1 METVKIKQDTQGDV
15 GIVEVS
21 GRIQIMDSDQMES
34 VLLNATDMERP
45 RIIIDLRNATF
56 ICSTGLGIL
65 IATKRRVT
73 KRKGEMRVLADNG
86 DVLDVL
92 RMTMVDKLFQ
102 IQTDMDAAVRSLS
115 A

>member
-1 METVKIKQDTQGDV
+1 MNIKQNNRNQVD
-15 GIVEVS
+15 IVEVS
-21 GRIQIMDSDQMES
+21 GRIQIMDSDQMEN
-34 VLLNATDMERP
+34 VLLGATDMERP
-45 RIIIDLRNATF
+45 RIIVDLRNATF

-73 KRKGEMRVLADNG
+73 KRKGEMRLLAGSG

-102 IQTDMDAAVRSLS
+102 IQSDLDEAMRSLS